1 MNLFRTPIFN
11 KATGE
16 WSRPL
21 DKKFLRLCAVYRLMK
36 KGVIDQARAIELIAE
51 RHAPAEMK
59 TLRMTV
65 ELWSFK

>member
-1 MNLFRTPIFN
+1 MNLFRAPVFD

-21 DKKFLRLCAVYRLMK
+21 DKKFLRLCAVRRLMK
-36 KGVIDQARAIELIAE
+36 RGIVDKTRAIELIAQ
-51 RHAPAEMK
+51 RHSPTEMK
-59 TLRMTV
+59 TLRKTV